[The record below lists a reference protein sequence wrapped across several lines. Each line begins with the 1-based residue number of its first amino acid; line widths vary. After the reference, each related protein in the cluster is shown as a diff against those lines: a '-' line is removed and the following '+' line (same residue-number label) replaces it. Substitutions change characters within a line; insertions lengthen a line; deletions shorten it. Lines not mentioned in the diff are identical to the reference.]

1 MPRDLCRDKHNRA
14 SFSNNLNIEFSIL
27 GKMREFRKLGPG
39 NGALENRRSVENG
52 DFDSSSSCIHT
63 HTSPHR
69 SKFPPR
75 LKLYLHEG
83 GGVEKDDRSARLFP
97 CVHTML
103 VTSRRRYL
111 VTGSDGL
118 ENRSRRN
125 RQGIEEGARRKWLCS
140 LPLRGRTSNLRFES
154 PRGVHKSCV
163 LGFRGSG
170 N

>member
-27 GKMREFRKLGPG
+27 GKMREFRKVGRETERWKIG
-39 NGALENRRSVENG
+39 GALKMGISIPPVRASTPTPFQISAEIKIIFTRRRGRRKRRSIRATFPLCTHDARDE
-52 DFDSSSSCIHT
+52 SSTLSRDGIRWVRKPFEKESSGY
-63 HTSPHR
+63 R
-69 SKFPPR
+69 
-75 LKLYLHEG
+75 G
-83 GGVEKDDRSARLFP
+83 GGASKMV
-97 CVHTML
+97 V
-103 VTSRRRYL
+103 
-111 VTGSDGL
+111 
-118 ENRSRRN
+118 
-125 RQGIEEGARRKWLCS
+125 CS